1 MNDEFYYTAPSAS
14 STALIIGKDNEIPPK
29 TGWTTAFAGVE
40 PVPRVYPKTDD
51 EEPRAASGG
60 QNSSRS
66 AQVQRGGHGKLLR

>member
-1 MNDEFYYTAPSAS
+1 MNDEFYYTAPSAT
-14 STALIIGKDNEIPPK
+14 STAVIKGKDNEIPPK

-51 EEPRAASGG
+51 GEPRAASGG